1 MIKEGLRIAFFL
13 AIQIVIIGEVWVLQV
28 LIHEMTGADMIK
40 SVKEYVERLKDG
52 ISKKHLQD
60 IQRRE

>member
-13 AIQIVIIGEVWVLQV
+13 AIQIVIIGEIWVLQI

-40 SVKEYVERLKDG
+40 NVKGFAERLKDG
-52 ISKKHLQD
+52 FSKKHL
-60 IQRRE
+60 